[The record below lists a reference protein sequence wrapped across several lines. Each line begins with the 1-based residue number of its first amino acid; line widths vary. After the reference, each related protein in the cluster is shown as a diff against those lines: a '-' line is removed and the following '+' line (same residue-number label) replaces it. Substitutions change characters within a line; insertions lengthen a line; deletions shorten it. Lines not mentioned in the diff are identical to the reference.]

1 MPESKQDKTPA
12 KKVSVTLKKPHT
24 HQRTE
29 HKVGDKIEV
38 REDQAKRLREA
49 EII

>member
-1 MPESKQDKTPA
+1 MPATKKDKEPA

-24 HQRTE
+24 HQRVEYT
-29 HKVGDKIEV
+29 VDDKIEV
-38 REDQAKRLREA
+38 REDQAERLRKA